1 MLLLPIE
8 IHGGR
13 AGARHSVKEKNF
25 RVSIILLHPQGS
37 SMLAS
42 RLRLKID
49 EAVAITVDLIVFEE
63 IKMTHR

>member
-1 MLLLPIE
+1 
-8 IHGGR
+8 
-13 AGARHSVKEKNF
+13 
-25 RVSIILLHPQGS
+25 
-37 SMLAS
+37 MLAS